1 LFASC
6 RRRPRSRAKRLPAS
20 AKATTIPVYVESSRT
35 RTFACAYDWPGW
47 CRSGKDEASAL
58 AALAAYAPRYAAV
71 AKQARAAFDAKPTFR
86 VIERLAGSASTE
98 FGVPAEVAR
107 RDTTPMAAAEGKR
120 LASLLQAA
128 WAVYD
133 QVLAGTPA
141 ELRKGPRG
149 GGRDRDKMADHV
161 RDAEGAYVRKIG
173 LRLAAPDRHDRRAL
187 AEFRAAIAQAI
198 QRPSSGAALVEKG
211 WPQRYAARRIAWHAL
226 DHAWEMQDRSD
237 PSKG

>member
-1 LFASC
+1 VA
-6 RRRPRSRAKRLPAS
+6 RAKA
-20 AKATTIPVYVESSRT
+20 AATPVYVESSRT

-47 CRSGKDEASAL
+47 CRSGKDETAAL
-58 AALAAYAPRYAAV
+58 AALAAYAPRYAVV
-71 AKQARAAFDAKPTFR
+71 AKQAGIPFETRPSGLR
-86 VIERLAGSASTE
+86 VVERLPGSASTE
-98 FGVPAEVAR
+98 FGVPGAVAK
-107 RDTTPMAAAEGKR
+107 RDTTRLTADEGKR

-133 QVLAGTPA
+133 DVVAASPA

-161 RDAEGAYVRKIG
+161 RDAEGAYVRKLG
-173 LRLAAPDRHDRRAL
+173 LRLTPPDPRDRRAL

-198 QRPSSGAALVEKG
+198 QRPSNGAALVEKG

-226 DHAWEMQDRSD
+226 DHAWEMQDRSR
-237 PSKG
+237 PA